1 MSGRAV
7 GMDGLPD
14 EVKERF
20 SLYTGLEESVT
31 TQLTRLN
38 PRAASFDINHEWRSL
53 PNLVQLLLSEFEI
66 ALHSAVIPRA

>member
-14 EVKERF
+14 EVKECF
-20 SLYTGLEESVT
+20 SLYTGPEDPGRIL
-31 TQLTRLN
+31 R
-38 PRAASFDINHEWRSL
+38 FNHEWRSL